1 VFVYKLTA
9 HIFGGATETAV
20 ANVTMFID
28 VSMSSGFSSSDVLLS
43 GEDRD
48 HTGIESGGGGGI
60 EGDANAV
67 AATAEGNERCDD
79 AAASQSTAV
88 QNELATVSSS
98 GT

>member
-1 VFVYKLTA
+1 
-9 HIFGGATETAV
+9 
-20 ANVTMFID
+20 MFID

-88 QNELATVSSS
+88 QNELTTASSS
-98 GT
+98 GTQHICSRRDAIGSIRRGAGRYGV